1 MKPEDPDG
9 RSGCSGGLCRC
20 PGVSPGAESRPA
32 SGAPKGRPKFRD
44 DPHPQTTDLDRLEG
58 RRLRG
63 VRTKGDRND
72 WVRWPLDRL
81 RGRVYLHDHVCV
93 GATGGP
99 AEALDDRLVAS
110 PESQHKPGGDLG
122 RGFLD
127 PFQGELGVE
136 EDVHLG
142 RQRQSLHCP
151 HRALGAIDAAGPGA
165 SVSQANFRPIFGA
178 AARYSA
184 TALHA
189 SCTRCSTPQ
198 LRELSGPRNPCNV
211 RISPVGAGRLAPAG
225 QPTTATPR
233 IVRRLV
239 TPRRARS
246 PAGSRPTGPRCW
258 STHRAARLSPPSAR
272 FRRRPRRTSNRSR

>member
-1 MKPEDPDG
+1 MPRCQLG
-9 RSGCSGGLCRC
+9 R
-20 PGVSPGAESRPA
+20 GVSA
-32 SGAPKGRPKFRD
+32 SLWAPKGRPKFRD

-142 RQRQSLHCP
+142 RQRRSLHCP
-151 HRALGAIDAAGPGA
+151 
-165 SVSQANFRPIFGA
+165 
-178 AARYSA
+178 
-184 TALHA
+184 
-189 SCTRCSTPQ
+189 
-198 LRELSGPRNPCNV
+198 
-211 RISPVGAGRLAPAG
+211 
-225 QPTTATPR
+225 
-233 IVRRLV
+233 
-239 TPRRARS
+239 
-246 PAGSRPTGPRCW
+246 TG
-258 STHRAARLSPPSAR
+258 LSPPSTRPAPEPVFHKRTFAR
-272 FRRRPRRTSNRSR
+272 FSAPPRATALQHCTLVARAVVRRS